1 MADGR
6 DISSFLSTS
15 PLHVDSLSDLVRF
28 LSFNPTKK
36 RFSWDGSVEELS
48 RFIEASF
55 AKGID
60 CDGGGITKSRTGS
73 CAVFK
78 LPNVT
83 FNFYPNTRTLQIQG
97 SACTDVRNHLEEVVN
112 QLKSKDGK
120 ESAEAIFVEDN
131 SDINVPMNDVEESND
146 SLEINE
152 TNIPTNGSNDAD
164 LLSLDLKSIRNEF
177 HKLWTVINF
186 IHSKVES
193 PEEHCQTATL
203 AQEIDKYKLK
213 CSMYEE
219 KIQSLESERASLLE
233 ALRILSTEQ
242 VTPPSIV
249 HNSQSSADQWQTVSS
264 RIQSEPSSGVS
275 NQSTKKKKKKKEKG
289 KQKPSQAQ
297 RATEDTT
304 SERQHVRYGSDS
316 TPDSDQTA
324 AKRPVV
330 VIAGDSLVK
339 NVQGWRVSNG
349 KRVKTVVKSF
359 SGASVNDMFDYIKP
373 TIRQHPE
380 HIILHV
386 GTNDLKNSDPR
397 EVAERIV
404 DLGNVIETE
413 SPNTTVTI
421 SSLLTRSDDPSL
433 ATKTKEVNK
442 ILKTF
447 ANQNEWDVISHSNI
461 TTDHLNSSGLHLN
474 FFGTKVF
481 ASNFI
486 GYVRNI

>member
-60 CDGGGITKSRTGS
+60 CDGGGITTSRTGS

-213 CSMYEE
+213 CSM
-219 KIQSLESERASLLE
+219 
-233 ALRILSTEQ
+233 
-242 VTPPSIV
+242 
-249 HNSQSSADQWQTVSS
+249 
-264 RIQSEPSSGVS
+264 
-275 NQSTKKKKKKKEKG
+275 
-289 KQKPSQAQ
+289 
-297 RATEDTT
+297 
-304 SERQHVRYGSDS
+304 
-316 TPDSDQTA
+316 
-324 AKRPVV
+324 
-330 VIAGDSLVK
+330 
-339 NVQGWRVSNG
+339 
-349 KRVKTVVKSF
+349 
-359 SGASVNDMFDYIKP
+359 
-373 TIRQHPE
+373 
-380 HIILHV
+380 
-386 GTNDLKNSDPR
+386 
-397 EVAERIV
+397 
-404 DLGNVIETE
+404 
-413 SPNTTVTI
+413 
-421 SSLLTRSDDPSL
+421 
-433 ATKTKEVNK
+433 
-442 ILKTF
+442 
-447 ANQNEWDVISHSNI
+447 
-461 TTDHLNSSGLHLN
+461 
-474 FFGTKVF
+474 
-481 ASNFI
+481 
-486 GYVRNI
+486 